1 MDIKQYNR
9 QRLEK
14 LFTRSPKVH
23 RVAAGTMQQTIKAL
37 SDYELSIARSGSIT
51 DAMRKNGMRSNNVR
65 VCSMAGLFGV
75 KSRV

>member
-1 MDIKQYNR
+1 MDIKTFHKHQ
-9 QRLEK
+9 LEK

-37 SDYELSIARSGSIT
+37 TDYELSIARSGSISN
-51 DAMRKNGMRSNNVR
+51 AMAANGMRSNNVR